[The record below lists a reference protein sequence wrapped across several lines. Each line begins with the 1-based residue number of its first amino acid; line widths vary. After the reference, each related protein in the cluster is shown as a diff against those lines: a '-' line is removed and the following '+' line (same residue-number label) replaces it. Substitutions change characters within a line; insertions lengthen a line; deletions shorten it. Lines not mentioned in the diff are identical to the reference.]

1 MLKTSNMTDFEV
13 NRVGTNA
20 ELAEFRALA
29 KIALN
34 ALQRGRPQI
43 VGVLVQ
49 EDQDFAIQQLEKFL
63 KNHN

>member
-1 MLKTSNMTDFEV
+1 MLKTTIMTDFEV
-13 NRVGTNA
+13 NRVGTNS

-29 KIALN
+29 TLALH
-34 ALQRGRPQI
+34 ALRRGRTQI
-43 VGVLVQ
+43 MGALVQ